1 MWKQM
6 AGFLELNKYKVLLSQ
21 YLIGTW
27 LSFSWVWFF
36 KEICNQYLK
45 AAVIKRREWSLQNAN
60 GIKIH
65 PFSLYFWKHFPASAS
80 LFPGERRPLGG
91 CLLALSPPAVPAPD
105 CVLPLGRATLII
117 PHSTGSSVASLPWGA
132 LFPLILVPELPS
144 QSSIPWP
151 R

>member
-65 PFSLYFWKHFPASAS
+65 PFSFYFWKHFPASAS
-80 LFPGERRPLGG
+80 QEREDPWE
-91 CLLALSPPAVPAPD
+91 AV
-105 CVLPLGRATLII
+105 C
-117 PHSTGSSVASLPWGA
+117 
-132 LFPLILVPELPS
+132 
-144 QSSIPWP
+144 
-151 R
+151 